1 MKLENY
7 GFTVWD
13 VNETNVTYTKKSDY
27 IDDVNIFIKID
38 FKHGKIEFF
47 ERDENAELKPIEDG
61 IHVDIIK
68 ASIAILESGKI
79 EIDFN
84 RGK

>member
-27 IDDVNIFIKID
+27 IDGVNIFIKID
-38 FKHGKIEFF
+38 FKHSKIDFF

-84 RGK
+84 GGK